1 MPPEAASAE
10 RQNVTVADVVSALHA
25 WAPPALAA
33 SYDNVGLLIGD
44 AAAAVTGALCTL
56 DVTDAVLDEALAL
69 GCNTLV
75 AHHPAW
81 FGAKTRLTEA
91 DWTGRLLRRA
101 IRHDL
106 NLVAVHT
113 NLDHI
118 TGGVSFRM
126 AEQLGLADVRIL
138 EPLGADLS
146 TGAGV
151 IGRLL
156 TPLSPPAFLAQVKS
170 AFGASA
176 LRYAQAHHVRIE
188 RVALCGGS
196 GSFLI
201 GAARAAGAQAL
212 VTADV
217 TYHKFFDA
225 EGDLLLVD
233 VGHFESER
241 FTPELLAAYLT
252 QKFPTFASRI
262 SGLNTNPVLFFV

>member
-1 MPPEAASAE
+1 MPAAPP
-10 RQNVTVADVVSALHA
+10 VTVADVVSALHA

-33 SYDNVGLLIGD
+33 SYDNVGLLVGD
-44 AAAAVTGALCTL
+44 GAAAVTGALCTL
-56 DVTDAVLDEALAL
+56 DVTEAVLDEALAL
-69 GCNTLV
+69 GANVIV

-101 IRHDL
+101 IRQGL
-106 NLVAVHT
+106 NLVAAHT

-126 AEQLGLADVRIL
+126 AEQLGLAELRIL
-138 EPLGADLS
+138 EPLGTDPA

-151 IGRLL
+151 IGRLAM
-156 TPLSPPAFLAQVKS
+156 PLAPTAFLAQVKA
-170 AFGASA
+170 AFGAPA
-176 LRYAQAHHVRIE
+176 LRYAEARYGLIE
-188 RVALCGGS
+188 WVALCGGS

-201 GAARAAGAQAL
+201 GAARAARAQAL

-225 EGDLLLVD
+225 EGELLLVD
-233 VGHFESER
+233 VGHYESER

-262 SGLNTNPVLFFV
+262 SGVETNPVRHFA